1 MDLNFVNYDITGA
14 VAVVPIIL
22 AVIQA
27 LKMIG
32 LPNKYSP
39 IASIGL
45 GVIIGFLFRH
55 DSADLSSTILAGVTY
70 GLSASG
76 LYSGI
81 KTTAHAN
88 KPEEQ
93 TKKEGVFINGMERRR
108 FKRTKS

>member
-1 MDLNFVNYDITGA
+1 MMNFANYDITGA

-22 AVIQA
+22 AIIQA

-32 LPNKYSP
+32 MPNKYSP

-45 GVIIGFLFRH
+45 GVIVGFIFRH
-55 DSADLSSTILAGVTY
+55 ETADLSQTILAGVTY

-81 KTTAHAN
+81 KHTSNNIQKQDGTNQNTH
-88 KPEEQ
+88 
-93 TKKEGVFINGMERRR
+93 
-108 FKRTKS
+108 